1 MDELKLKIFFSRQI
15 TERSVIC
22 QVNKTGEWLM
32 TELIVGLAGNP
43 NVGKTT
49 VFNQLTGMRQHV
61 GNWPGKTVERA
72 EGHFKHGGY
81 DYDVVDLPGN
91 YALSAHSME
100 EIVSRDFIVDDDSDV
115 IINVVDAANLER
127 NLYLTVQ
134 MMELG
139 ANLVMALNMNDFAK
153 KKDHIIDIKLM
164 SELLGFP
171 VVEINAKTKDG
182 FDDLLKT
189 VEKAS
194 SNPVDSSEK
203 LSYGNDI
210 KGHLMDLQ
218 KLIEQDKN
226 LLDVPPVWTAIKL
239 LEKDAIVID
248 KVKGSSKGS
257 QIMAESDRVSAHLWD
272 VYKEGPE
279 EVIANARYAFI
290 DGLMTEAVKRPTVEK
305 ETTTDRIDKI
315 VTNRLLAP
323 FIFLII
329 MWVMFQLTFT
339 VGAPFQDMIDE
350 AFGALGEMVAG
361 YIANEYLASFICD
374 GIIGGVGGVLTFLPI
389 IILMFLFLSILED
402 CGYLARA
409 AFTLDKLMHKIVG
422 LHGKAFIPMILGFG
436 CGVPAIMATRTM
448 ENEGDRML
456 AMMLV
461 PFMSCTARLPIY
473 AIFIAAF
480 FTKDQGLVL
489 LSIYVL
495 GIVVALIVA
504 AILKRTMFKGLSTP
518 FVMEL
523 PTYKVPS
530 IKGVLLH
537 TWEKVKGF
545 LRKAGTIILAC
556 SIVLWALSIF
566 PLGVEYGS
574 AQSVL
579 GMIGTAIAPIFAPLG
594 FGTWQAAV
602 AIIAG
607 LAAKE
612 VVVATFGTLAGM
624 EEDDEEGIT
633 SLVHDTFT
641 PLSAYAFMA
650 FTLLYTPCFAA
661 IGAIKQET
669 NSYKWALTM
678 CGITLVTAYIVSFL
692 IYNVGMLAGFG

>member
-1 MDELKLKIFFSRQI
+1 
-15 TERSVIC
+15 
-22 QVNKTGEWLM
+22 M
-32 TELIVGLAGNP
+32 TKLIVGLAGNP

-49 VFNQLTGMRQHV
+49 VFNGLTGMRQHV

-72 EGHFKHGGY
+72 EGHFKHGSY
-81 DYDVVDLPGN
+81 EYDVIDLPGN

-115 IINVVDAANLER
+115 IINIVDAANLER

-153 KKDHIIDIKLM
+153 KKDHIIDVKLM

-171 VVEINAKTKDG
+171 VVEINAKTGDG
-182 FDDLLKT
+182 FDELLTT
-189 VEKAS
+189 VEKQAA
-194 SNPVDSSEK
+194 NPIDSSAK
-203 LSYGNDI
+203 LSYGTEL
-210 KGHLMDLQ
+210 KEHLSDMQ
-218 KLIEQDKN
+218 ALIEKDSN
-226 LLDVPPVWTAIKL
+226 LLDVPSVWTAIKL
-239 LEKDAIVID
+239 LEKDPIVIEKVQGSSQKSAIMTETD
-248 KVKGSSKGS
+248 KVAG
-257 QIMAESDRVSAHLWD
+257 HLHTIFN
-272 VYKEGPE
+272 EGAE
-279 EVIANARYAFI
+279 EVVANARYAFI
-290 DGLMTEAVKRPTVEK
+290 GGLMAEAVKKPAVEK
-305 ETTTDRIDKI
+305 ETTTDKIDKI
-315 VTNRLLAP
+315 VTNRILSIP
-323 FIFLII
+323 IFLVI
-329 MWVMFQLTFT
+329 MYAMFQFT
-339 VGAPFQDMIDE
+339 YTLGAPFQDLIDQ
-350 AFGALGEMVAG
+350 AFGMLGEWVG
-361 YIANEYLASFICD
+361 TFIANEYLASFICD

-409 AFTLDKLMHKIVG
+409 AFTLDIFMHKLVG

-480 FTKDQGLVL
+480 FEARHGAIL

-504 AILKRTMFKGLSTP
+504 AILKRTLFKGLSTP

-530 IKGVLLH
+530 VKGVLLH

-545 LRKAGTIILAC
+545 LKKAGTIILAC

-566 PLGVEYGS
+566 PLGVEFGS
-574 AQSVL
+574 ADSLL
-579 GMIGTAIAPIFAPLG
+579 GMIGGAIAPIFAPLG
-594 FGTWQAAV
+594 FGTWQAGV

-633 SLVHDTFT
+633 QLVHDTFT

-669 NSYKWALTM
+669 NSYKWAATM
-678 CGITLVTAYIVSFL
+678 CAITLVTAYIVSFL
-692 IYNVGMLAGFG
+692 IYNVGLLAGFG

>member
-1 MDELKLKIFFSRQI
+1 
-15 TERSVIC
+15 
-22 QVNKTGEWLM
+22 M
-32 TELIVGLAGNP
+32 TELIIGLAGNP

-49 VFNQLTGMRQHV
+49 VFNRLTGMRQHV

-72 EGHFKHGGY
+72 EGHFSHGSY

-153 KKDHIIDIKLM
+153 KKDHIIDIKMM
-164 SELLGFP
+164 SELLGLP
-171 VVEINAKTKDG
+171 VIEVNAKTGDG
-182 FDDLLKT
+182 FEELLTT
-189 VEKAS
+189 VEKQAA
-194 SNPVDSSEK
+194 NPIDSSAK
-203 LSYGNDI
+203 LSYGDELRE
-210 KGHLMDLQ
+210 HLGDLQ
-218 KLIEQDKN
+218 ALIEKDNN
-226 LLDVPPVWTAIKL
+226 LLDVPSVWTAIKL
-239 LEKDAIVID
+239 LERDSIVIEKVQGSSQSSAIMSETD
-248 KVKGSSKGS
+248 KVAG
-257 QIMAESDRVSAHLWD
+257 HLQSL
-272 VYKEGPE
+272 YSEGAE

-290 DGLMTEAVKRPTVEK
+290 GGLMAEAVKRPAVEK
-305 ETTTDRIDKI
+305 ESTTDKIDKI
-315 VTNRLLAP
+315 VTNRILALP
-323 FIFLII
+323 IFAII
-329 MWVMFQLTFT
+329 MWLMFQFT
-339 VGAPFQDMIDE
+339 YTIGAPFQDLIDE
-350 AFGALGEMVAG
+350 GFGMLAEWIGG
-361 YIANEYLASFICD
+361 FIANEYLASFICD

-409 AFTLDKLMHKIVG
+409 AFSLDKIMHKLVG

-480 FTKDQGLVL
+480 FAENQGTVL
-489 LSIYVL
+489 LAIYFL

-530 IKGVLLH
+530 VKGVLLH

-574 AQSVL
+574 ADSVL
-579 GMIGTAIAPIFAPLG
+579 GMIGSVIAPIFAPLG

-624 EEDDEEGIT
+624 EEDDEDGIT
-633 SLVHDTFT
+633 QLVHDTFT
-641 PLSAYAFMA
+641 PLSAFSFMA

-669 NSYKWALTM
+669 NSYKWAGIM
-678 CGITLVTAYIVSFL
+678 CAITLVTAYIVSFL
-692 IYNVGMLAGFG
+692 IYNVGLLAGFG

>member
-1 MDELKLKIFFSRQI
+1 MILKI
-15 TERSVIC
+15 
-22 QVNKTGEWLM
+22 GEKLM
-32 TELIVGLAGNP
+32 KKLIVGLAGNP

-49 VFNQLTGMRQHV
+49 VFNKLTGMRQHV
-61 GNWPGKTVERA
+61 GNWPGKTVEKA
-72 EGHFKHGGY
+72 EGHFKHGNY
-81 DYDVVDLPGN
+81 EYNVIDLPGN

-100 EIVSRDFIVDDDSDV
+100 EIISRDFIVDDDSDV

-139 ANLVMALNMNDFAK
+139 ANLVIALNMNDFAK
-153 KKDHIIDIKLM
+153 KKEHIIDIKLM
-164 SELLGFP
+164 SKLLGIP
-171 VVEINAKTKDG
+171 IVEISAKTGDG
-182 FDDLLKT
+182 FEKLLNT
-189 VEKAS
+189 VEKQAKK
-194 SNPVDSSEK
+194 PIDSSEK
-203 LSYGNDI
+203 ISYSNDI
-210 KGHLMDLQ
+210 KGHLAELQ
-218 KLIEQDKN
+218 EIIEKDETLMN
-226 LLDVPPVWTAIKL
+226 VPSIWTAVKL
-239 LEKDAIVID
+239 LERDTIIID
-248 KVKGSSKGS
+248 KVQKSEYGSKILIEVDKVSK
-257 QIMAESDRVSAHLWD
+257 HLHD
-272 VYKEGPE
+272 VYQEGPE

-290 DGLMTEAVKRPTVEK
+290 DGLVAESVKKPAVEK
-305 ETTTDRIDKI
+305 ETTTDKIDKI
-315 VTNRLLAP
+315 VTNRILAP
-323 FIFLII
+323 FIFIII
-329 MWVMFQLTFT
+329 MWAMFQLTFT
-339 VGAPFQDMIDE
+339 IGAPFQDMIDV
-350 AFGALGEMVAG
+350 AFGSISEFVAG
-361 YIANEYLASFICD
+361 FIANEYLASFICD

-480 FTKDQGLVL
+480 FPDNQGTML
-489 LSIYVL
+489 LAIYLL

-530 IKGVLLH
+530 LKGILLH

-574 AQSVL
+574 ADSLL
-579 GMIGTAIAPIFAPLG
+579 GMIGNVIAPIFAPLG

-624 EEDDEEGIT
+624 AEDDEAGIT

-641 PLSAYAFMA
+641 PLSAVSFMA

-669 NSYKWALTM
+669 NSYRWALTM
-678 CGITLVTAYIVSFL
+678 CCITLVTGYIVAFL
-692 IYNVGMLAGFG
+692 IYNVGLLAGFG

>member
-1 MDELKLKIFFSRQI
+1 M
-15 TERSVIC
+15 
-22 QVNKTGEWLM
+22 G
-32 TELIVGLAGNP
+32 ELIVGLAGNP

-72 EGHFKHGGY
+72 EGSFKHGSY
-81 DYDVVDLPGN
+81 DYDIVDLPGN

-171 VVEINAKTKDG
+171 VVEVNAKTKDG
-182 FDDLLKT
+182 FDKLLSI
-189 VEKAS
+189 VEKQS
-194 SNPVDSSEK
+194 KKHIDTSKK

-218 KLIEQDKN
+218 ELIEQDNN
-226 LLDVPPVWTAIKL
+226 LMDVPSVWTAIKL
-239 LEKDAIVID
+239 LEKDSIVIE
-248 KVKGSSKGS
+248 KVQGSSKSS
-257 QIMAESDRVSAHLWD
+257 QIFAEVDKVSKHLYD
-272 VYKEGPE
+272 VYNESPE

-290 DGLMTEAVKRPTVEK
+290 DGLIAESVKKPAVEK
-305 ETTTDRIDKI
+305 ETTTDKIDKI
-315 VTNRLLAP
+315 VTNRILAP
-323 FIFLII
+323 FIFIII
-329 MWVMFQLTFT
+329 MWAMFQLTFT
-339 VGAPFQDMIDE
+339 IGAPFQDMVGGFFD
-350 AFGALGEMVAG
+350 ALKETVGG
-361 YIANEYLASFICD
+361 YISNELLSSFICD
-374 GIIGGVGGVLTFLPI
+374 GIIGGVGGVLEFLPI

-402 CGYLARA
+402 SGYLARA
-409 AFTLDKLMHKIVG
+409 AFTLDIIMHKVVG

-473 AIFIAAF
+473 GIFIAAF
-480 FTKDQGLVL
+480 FAENQGNMLLV
-489 LSIYVL
+489 IYLL

-504 AILKRTMFKGLSTP
+504 AILKRTLFKGLSTP

-523 PTYKVPS
+523 PTYKIPS

-556 SIVLWALSIF
+556 SIALWILQNIYPWGGTDPQMSL
-566 PLGVEYGS
+566 LGIIGS
-574 AQSVL
+574 VIS
-579 GMIGTAIAPIFAPLG
+579 PIFAPLG

-633 SLVHDTFT
+633 NLIHDTFN
-641 PLSAYAFMA
+641 PLSAFSFMA

-669 NSYKWALTM
+669 NSYKWPLTM
-678 CGITLVTAYIVSFL
+678 CAITLVTAYIVSFL
-692 IYNVGMLAGFG
+692 IFQIGGLAGFG

>member
-1 MDELKLKIFFSRQI
+1 MGD
-15 TERSVIC
+15 
-22 QVNKTGEWLM
+22 WLM
-32 TELIVGLAGNP
+32 EKLIVGLAGNP

-49 VFNQLTGMRQHV
+49 VFNQLTGMHQHV

-72 EGHFKHGGY
+72 EGNFNHGNYEY
-81 DYDVVDLPGN
+81 DIIDLPGN
-91 YALSAHSME
+91 YALSAHSIE

-139 ANLVMALNMNDFAK
+139 ANLVMALNMNDFARK
-153 KKDHIIDIKLM
+153 KEHIINLDLM

-171 VVEINAKTKDG
+171 VIEINAKDKEG
-182 FDDLLKT
+182 FDELLT
-189 VEKAS
+189 EVEKAS
-194 SNPVDSSEK
+194 KNPRDTSEK

-218 KLIEQDKN
+218 ALIEQDSD
-226 LLDVPPVWTAIKL
+226 LLNVPSIWTAIKL
-239 LEKDAIVID
+239 LEKDTIVIE
-248 KVKGSSKGS
+248 KVQKSPKQS
-257 QIMAESDRVSAHLWD
+257 QIMAEVDKVSTHLRD
-272 VYKEGPE
+272 VYKESPE

-290 DGLMTEAVKRPTVEK
+290 DGLMAESVKRPAVEK
-305 ETTTDRIDKI
+305 ETMTDKIDKI
-315 VTNRLLAP
+315 VTNRVLAP
-323 FIFLII
+323 FIFILI
-329 MWVMFQLTFT
+329 MYAMFQLTFT
-339 VGAPFQDMIDE
+339 IGAPFQEMISQ
-350 AFGALGEMVAG
+350 AFVLLSKSLGSFLGEG
-361 YIANEYLASFICD
+361 LLSSLICG
-374 GIIGGVGGVLTFLPI
+374 GIIGGVGGVLSFLPI

-402 CGYLARA
+402 SGYLARA
-409 AFTLDKLMHKIVG
+409 AFTLDIVMHKIVG

-473 AIFIAAF
+473 GIFIAAF
-480 FTKDQGLVL
+480 FTEHKGIMLVL
-489 LSIYVL
+489 IYVL
-495 GIVVALIVA
+495 GIVVALVVA

-523 PTYKVPS
+523 PSYKIPS
-530 IKGVLLH
+530 LKGILLH

-545 LRKAGTIILAC
+545 LKKAGTIILVC
-556 SIVLWALSIF
+556 SVVLWLLQNIF
-566 PLGVEYGS
+566 PWGGNDPQMSLLGI
-574 AQSVL
+574 
-579 GMIGTAIAPIFAPLG
+579 IGTFLAPIFVPLG

-602 AIIAG
+602 AIISG

-612 VVVATFGTLAGM
+612 VVVATFGTLEGM
-624 EEDDEEGIT
+624 DEDDEDGIT
-633 SLVHDTFT
+633 DVVHESFT
-641 PLSAYAFMA
+641 PLSAFSFMA
-650 FTLLYTPCFAA
+650 FTLLYTPCIAA

-669 NSYKWALTM
+669 NGYRWPITM
-678 CGITLVTAYIVSFL
+678 CAITLVTAYVVSFL
-692 IYNVGMLAGFG
+692 IFQIGVLAGFG

>member
-1 MDELKLKIFFSRQI
+1 MKK
-15 TERSVIC
+15 
-22 QVNKTGEWLM
+22 
-32 TELIVGLAGNP
+32 LIVGLAGNP

-49 VFNQLTGMRQHV
+49 VFNKLTGMRQHV
-61 GNWPGKTVERA
+61 GNWPGKTVEKA
-72 EGHFKHGGY
+72 EGHFKHGNY
-81 DYDVVDLPGN
+81 EYNVIDLPGN

-100 EIVSRDFIVDDDSDV
+100 EIISRDFIVDDDSDV

-139 ANLVMALNMNDFAK
+139 ANLVIALNMNDFAK
-153 KKDHIIDIKLM
+153 KKEHIIDIKLM
-164 SELLGFP
+164 SKLLGIP
-171 VVEINAKTKDG
+171 IVEISAKTGDG
-182 FDDLLKT
+182 FEKLLNT
-189 VEKAS
+189 VEKQAKK
-194 SNPVDSSEK
+194 PIDSSEK
-203 LSYGNDI
+203 ISYSNDI
-210 KGHLMDLQ
+210 KGHLAELQ
-218 KLIEQDKN
+218 EIIKKDETLMN
-226 LLDVPPVWTAIKL
+226 VPSIWTAVKL
-239 LEKDAIVID
+239 LERDTIIID
-248 KVKGSSKGS
+248 KVQKSEYGSKILIEVDKVSK
-257 QIMAESDRVSAHLWD
+257 HLHD
-272 VYKEGPE
+272 VYQEGPE

-290 DGLMTEAVKRPTVEK
+290 DGLVAESVKKPAVEK
-305 ETTTDRIDKI
+305 ETTTDKIDKI
-315 VTNRLLAP
+315 VTNRILAP
-323 FIFLII
+323 FIFIII
-329 MWVMFQLTFT
+329 MWAMFQLTFT
-339 VGAPFQDMIDE
+339 IGAPFQDMIDV
-350 AFGALGEMVAG
+350 AFGSISEFVAG
-361 YIANEYLASFICD
+361 FIANEYLASFICD

-480 FTKDQGLVL
+480 FPDNQGTML
-489 LSIYVL
+489 LAIYLL

-530 IKGVLLH
+530 LKGILLH

-574 AQSVL
+574 ADSLL
-579 GMIGTAIAPIFAPLG
+579 GMIGNVIAPIFAPLG

-624 EEDDEEGIT
+624 AEDDEAGIT

-641 PLSAYAFMA
+641 PLSAVSFMA

-669 NSYKWALTM
+669 NSYRWALTM
-678 CGITLVTAYIVSFL
+678 CCITLVTGYIVAFL
-692 IYNVGMLAGFG
+692 IYNIGLLAGFGYR

>member
-1 MDELKLKIFFSRQI
+1 MKK
-15 TERSVIC
+15 
-22 QVNKTGEWLM
+22 
-32 TELIVGLAGNP
+32 LIVGLAGNP

-49 VFNQLTGMRQHV
+49 VFNKLTGMRQHV
-61 GNWPGKTVERA
+61 GNWPGKTVEKA
-72 EGHFKHGGY
+72 EGHFKHGNY
-81 DYDVVDLPGN
+81 EYNVIDLPGN

-100 EIVSRDFIVDDDSDV
+100 EIISRDFIVDDDSDV

-139 ANLVMALNMNDFAK
+139 ANLVIALNMNDFAK
-153 KKDHIIDIKLM
+153 KKEHIIDIKLM
-164 SELLGFP
+164 SKLLGIP
-171 VVEINAKTKDG
+171 IVEISAKTGDG
-182 FDDLLKT
+182 FEKLLNT
-189 VEKAS
+189 VEKQAKK
-194 SNPVDSSEK
+194 PIDSSEK
-203 LSYGNDI
+203 ISYSNDI
-210 KGHLMDLQ
+210 KGHLAELQ
-218 KLIEQDKN
+218 EIIKKDETLMN
-226 LLDVPPVWTAIKL
+226 VPSIWTAVKL
-239 LEKDAIVID
+239 LERDTIIID
-248 KVKGSSKGS
+248 KVQKSEYGSKILIEVDKVSK
-257 QIMAESDRVSAHLWD
+257 HLHD
-272 VYKEGPE
+272 VYQEGSE

-290 DGLMTEAVKRPTVEK
+290 DGLVAESVKKPAVEK
-305 ETTTDRIDKI
+305 ETTTDKIDKI
-315 VTNRLLAP
+315 VTNRILAP
-323 FIFLII
+323 FIFIII
-329 MWVMFQLTFT
+329 MCAMFQLTFT
-339 VGAPFQDMIDE
+339 IGAPFQDMIDV
-350 AFGALGEMVAG
+350 AFGSISEFVAG
-361 YIANEYLASFICD
+361 FIANEYLASFICD

-480 FTKDQGLVL
+480 FPDNQGTML
-489 LSIYVL
+489 LAIYLL

-530 IKGVLLH
+530 LKGILLH

-574 AQSVL
+574 ADSLL
-579 GMIGTAIAPIFAPLG
+579 GMIGNVIAPIFAPLG

-624 EEDDEEGIT
+624 AEDDEAGIT

-641 PLSAYAFMA
+641 PLSAVSFMA

-669 NSYKWALTM
+669 NSYRWALTM
-678 CGITLVTAYIVSFL
+678 CCITLVTGYIVAFL
-692 IYNVGMLAGFG
+692 IYNIGLLAGFGYR

>member
-1 MDELKLKIFFSRQI
+1 MILKI
-15 TERSVIC
+15 
-22 QVNKTGEWLM
+22 GEKLM
-32 TELIVGLAGNP
+32 KKLIVGLAGNP

-49 VFNQLTGMRQHV
+49 VFNKLTGMRQHV
-61 GNWPGKTVERA
+61 GNWPGKTVEKA
-72 EGHFKHGGY
+72 EGHFKHGNY
-81 DYDVVDLPGN
+81 EYNVIDLPGN

-100 EIVSRDFIVDDDSDV
+100 EIISRDFIVDDDSDV

-139 ANLVMALNMNDFAK
+139 ANLVIALNMNDFAK
-153 KKDHIIDIKLM
+153 KKEHIIDIKLM
-164 SELLGFP
+164 SKLLGIP
-171 VVEINAKTKDG
+171 IVEISAKTGDG
-182 FDDLLKT
+182 FEKLLNT
-189 VEKAS
+189 VEKQAKK
-194 SNPVDSSEK
+194 PIDSSEK
-203 LSYGNDI
+203 ISYSNDI
-210 KGHLMDLQ
+210 KGHLAELQ
-218 KLIEQDKN
+218 EIIKKDETLMN
-226 LLDVPPVWTAIKL
+226 VPSIWTAVKL
-239 LEKDAIVID
+239 LERDTIIID
-248 KVKGSSKGS
+248 KVQKSEYGSKILIEVDKVSK
-257 QIMAESDRVSAHLWD
+257 HLHD
-272 VYKEGPE
+272 VYQVGSE

-290 DGLMTEAVKRPTVEK
+290 DGLVAESVKKPAVEK
-305 ETTTDRIDKI
+305 ETTTDKIDKI
-315 VTNRLLAP
+315 VTNRILAP
-323 FIFLII
+323 FIFIII
-329 MWVMFQLTFT
+329 MWAMFQLTFT
-339 VGAPFQDMIDE
+339 IGAPFQDMIDV
-350 AFGALGEMVAG
+350 AFGSISEFVAG
-361 YIANEYLASFICD
+361 FIANEYLASFICD

-480 FTKDQGLVL
+480 FPDNQGTML
-489 LSIYVL
+489 LAIYLL

-530 IKGVLLH
+530 LKGILLH

-574 AQSVL
+574 ADSLL
-579 GMIGTAIAPIFAPLG
+579 GMIGNVIAPIFAPLG

-624 EEDDEEGIT
+624 AEDDEAGIT

-641 PLSAYAFMA
+641 PLSAVSFMA

-669 NSYKWALTM
+669 NSYRWALTM
-678 CGITLVTAYIVSFL
+678 CCITLVTGYIVAFL
-692 IYNVGMLAGFG
+692 IYNIGLLAGFGYR

>member
-1 MDELKLKIFFSRQI
+1 
-15 TERSVIC
+15 
-22 QVNKTGEWLM
+22 M
-32 TELIVGLAGNP
+32 TKLIVGLAGNP

-72 EGHFKHGGY
+72 EGHFKHGSY
-81 DYDVVDLPGN
+81 EYDVVDLPGN

-115 IINVVDAANLER
+115 IVNVVDAANLER

-153 KKDHIIDIKLM
+153 KKEHIIDIPLM

-171 VVEINAKTKDG
+171 VVEINAKTKEG
-182 FDDLLKT
+182 FEELLNA
-189 VEKAS
+189 VEKAAK
-194 SNPVDSSEK
+194 NPIDSSEK
-203 LSYGNDI
+203 LAYSNDI
-210 KGHLMDLQ
+210 KGHLSELQ
-218 KLIEQDKN
+218 AVIEKDSN
-226 LLDVPPVWTAIKL
+226 LLDVPSIWTAIKL
-239 LEKDAIVID
+239 LEKDSIVIQKVQQSSYGSKILVEVD
-248 KVKGSSKGS
+248 KVSK
-257 QIMAESDRVSAHLWD
+257 HLHD

-290 DGLMTEAVKRPTVEK
+290 EGLMAEAVKRPAVEK
-305 ETTTDRIDKI
+305 ETTTDKIDKI
-315 VTNRLLAP
+315 VTNRILAP
-323 FIFLII
+323 FIFIII

-339 VGAPFQDMIDE
+339 IGAPFQDMIDQ
-350 AFGALGEMVAG
+350 AFGALGEFIG
-361 YIANEYLASFICD
+361 GFIANEYLASFICD

-473 AIFIAAF
+473 GIFIAAF
-480 FTKDQGLVL
+480 FTENQGLMLVL
-489 LSIYVL
+489 IYVL

-530 IKGVLLH
+530 VKGILLH

-556 SIVLWALSIF
+556 SIVLWILQNIF
-566 PLGVEYGS
+566 PWGGTDPQMSL
-574 AQSVL
+574 L
-579 GMIGTAIAPIFAPLG
+579 GMIGTVIAPIFAPLG

-641 PLSAYAFMA
+641 PLSAFSFMA

-678 CGITLVTAYIVSFL
+678 CAITLITAYVVSFL
-692 IYNVGMLAGFG
+692 IYNVGLLAGFG

>member
-1 MDELKLKIFFSRQI
+1 MKK
-15 TERSVIC
+15 
-22 QVNKTGEWLM
+22 
-32 TELIVGLAGNP
+32 LIVGLAGNP

-72 EGHFKHGGY
+72 EGSFKHGSY
-81 DYDVVDLPGN
+81 DYDIVDLPGN

-153 KKDHIIDIKLM
+153 KKDYIIDIKLM

-171 VVEINAKTKDG
+171 VVEVNAKTKDG
-182 FDDLLKT
+182 FDKLLSI
-189 VEKAS
+189 VEKQS
-194 SNPVDSSEK
+194 KKHIDTSKK

-218 KLIEQDKN
+218 ELIEQDNN
-226 LLDVPPVWTAIKL
+226 LMDVPSVWTAIKL
-239 LEKDAIVID
+239 LEKDSIVIE
-248 KVKGSSKGS
+248 KVQGSSKSS
-257 QIMAESDRVSAHLWD
+257 QIFAEVDKVSKHLYD
-272 VYKEGPE
+272 VYNESPE

-290 DGLMTEAVKRPTVEK
+290 DGLIAESVKKPAVEK
-305 ETTTDRIDKI
+305 ETTTDKIDKI
-315 VTNRLLAP
+315 VTNRILAP
-323 FIFLII
+323 FIFIII
-329 MWVMFQLTFT
+329 MWAMFQLTFT
-339 VGAPFQDMIDE
+339 IGAPFQDMVGGFFD
-350 AFGALGEMVAG
+350 ALNEPVGG
-361 YIANEYLASFICD
+361 YISNELLSSFICD
-374 GIIGGVGGVLTFLPI
+374 GIIGGVGGVLEFLPI

-402 CGYLARA
+402 SGYLARA
-409 AFTLDKLMHKIVG
+409 AFTLDIIMHKVVG

-473 AIFIAAF
+473 GIFIAAF
-480 FTKDQGLVL
+480 FAENQGNMLLV
-489 LSIYVL
+489 IYLL

-504 AILKRTMFKGLSTP
+504 AILKRTLFKGLSTP

-523 PTYKVPS
+523 PTYKIPS

-556 SIVLWALSIF
+556 SIALWILQNIYPWGGSD
-566 PLGVEYGS
+566 PQMSLLGIIGS
-574 AQSVL
+574 V
-579 GMIGTAIAPIFAPLG
+579 IAPIFAPLG

-633 SLVHDTFT
+633 NLIHDTFN
-641 PLSAYAFMA
+641 PLSAFSFMA

-669 NSYKWALTM
+669 NSYKWPLTM
-678 CGITLVTAYIVSFL
+678 CAITLVTAYIVSFL
-692 IYNVGMLAGFG
+692 IFQIGGLAGFG

>member
-1 MDELKLKIFFSRQI
+1 M
-15 TERSVIC
+15 
-22 QVNKTGEWLM
+22 G
-32 TELIVGLAGNP
+32 ELIVGLAGNP

-72 EGHFKHGGY
+72 EGSFKHGSY
-81 DYDVVDLPGN
+81 DYDIVDLPGN

-139 ANLVMALNMNDFAK
+139 ANIVMALNMNDFAK

-171 VVEINAKTKDG
+171 VIEVNAKTKDG
-182 FDDLLKT
+182 FDELLT
-189 VEKAS
+189 AVEKAS
-194 SNPVDSSEK
+194 KNPIDSSAK
-203 LSYGNDI
+203 LSYGNELKD
-210 KGHLMDLQ
+210 HLSNIQ
-218 KLIEQDKN
+218 VLIEQDNN
-226 LLDVPPVWTAIKL
+226 LLDVPSIWTAIKL
-239 LEKDAIVID
+239 LEKDSIVIQKVQQSTMSSKIMMEVD
-248 KVKGSSKGS
+248 KVSK
-257 QIMAESDRVSAHLWD
+257 HLID
-272 VYKEGPE
+272 VFDEGAE

-290 DGLMTEAVKRPTVEK
+290 GGLMAEAVKRPDVEK
-305 ETTTDRIDKI
+305 ETTTDKIDKI
-315 VTNRLLAP
+315 ITNRLLAP
-323 FIFLII
+323 FIFLGI
-329 MWVMFQLTFT
+329 MFLMFHLTYT
-339 VGAPFQDMIDE
+339 IGSPFQDMIE
-350 AFGALGEMVAG
+350 EGFGILAESVAG
-361 YIANEYLASFICD
+361 FISNEYLASFICD

-409 AFTLDKLMHKIVG
+409 AFTLDIVMHKLVG

-448 ENEGDRML
+448 ENESDRLL

-461 PFMSCTARLPIY
+461 PFMSCTARAPIY
-473 AIFIAAF
+473 AIFVAAF
-480 FTKDQGLVL
+480 FTQYQSVMVTLM
-489 LSIYVL
+489 YVI

-504 AILKRTMFKGLSTP
+504 AILKRTLFKGMSAP

-523 PTYKVPS
+523 PTYKIPS
-530 IKGVLLH
+530 LKGVLLH

-545 LRKAGTIILAC
+545 LRKAGTIILVC
-556 SIVLWALSIF
+556 SIVLWILSSF

-574 AQSVL
+574 EHSVL
-579 GMIGTAIAPIFAPLG
+579 GMIGNVIAPIFAPLG

-612 VVVATFGTLAGM
+612 VVVSTFGTLAGM

-641 PLSAYAFMA
+641 PLSSFSFMV
-650 FTLLYTPCFAA
+650 FTLLYIPCFAA

-669 NSYKWALTM
+669 NGFKWPLIM

-692 IYNVGMLAGFG
+692 VFQIGGLAGFG

>member
-1 MDELKLKIFFSRQI
+1 MKK
-15 TERSVIC
+15 
-22 QVNKTGEWLM
+22 
-32 TELIVGLAGNP
+32 LIVGLAGNP

-49 VFNQLTGMRQHV
+49 VFNKLTGMRQHV
-61 GNWPGKTVERA
+61 GNWPGKTVEKA
-72 EGHFKHGGY
+72 EGHFKHGNY
-81 DYDVVDLPGN
+81 EYNVIDLPGN

-100 EIVSRDFIVDDDSDV
+100 EIISRDFIVDDDSDV

-139 ANLVMALNMNDFAK
+139 ANLVIALNMNDFAK
-153 KKDHIIDIKLM
+153 KKEHIIDIKLM
-164 SELLGFP
+164 SKLLGIP
-171 VVEINAKTKDG
+171 IVEISAKTGDG
-182 FDDLLKT
+182 FEKLLNT
-189 VEKAS
+189 VEKQAKK
-194 SNPVDSSEK
+194 PIDSSEK
-203 LSYGNDI
+203 ISYSNDI
-210 KGHLMDLQ
+210 KGHLAELQ
-218 KLIEQDKN
+218 EIIKKDETLMN
-226 LLDVPPVWTAIKL
+226 VPSIWTAVKL
-239 LEKDAIVID
+239 LEKDTIIID
-248 KVKGSSKGS
+248 KVQKSEYGSKILIEVDKVSK
-257 QIMAESDRVSAHLWD
+257 HLHD
-272 VYKEGPE
+272 VYQECPE

-290 DGLMTEAVKRPTVEK
+290 DGLIAESVKKPAVEK
-305 ETTTDRIDKI
+305 ETTTDKIDKI
-315 VTNRLLAP
+315 VTNRILAP
-323 FIFLII
+323 FIFIII
-329 MWVMFQLTFT
+329 MWTMFQLTFT
-339 VGAPFQDMIDE
+339 IGAPFQDMIDV
-350 AFGALGEMVAG
+350 AFGSISEFVAG
-361 YIANEYLASFICD
+361 FIANEYLASFICD

-480 FTKDQGLVL
+480 FPDNQGTML
-489 LSIYVL
+489 LAIYLL

-530 IKGVLLH
+530 LKGILLH

-574 AQSVL
+574 ADSLL
-579 GMIGTAIAPIFAPLG
+579 GMIGNVIAPIFAPLG

-624 EEDDEEGIT
+624 AEDDEAGIT

-641 PLSAYAFMA
+641 PLSAVSFMA

-669 NSYKWALTM
+669 NSYRWALTM
-678 CGITLVTAYIVSFL
+678 CCITLVTGYIVAFL
-692 IYNVGMLAGFG
+692 IYNIGLLAGFG

>member
-1 MDELKLKIFFSRQI
+1 M
-15 TERSVIC
+15 
-22 QVNKTGEWLM
+22 LM
-32 TELIVGLAGNP
+32 TQLIVGLAGNP

-49 VFNQLTGMRQHV
+49 LFNRLTGMRQHV

-72 EGHFKHGGY
+72 EGHFKHGSY
-81 DYDVVDLPGN
+81 EYDVIDLPGN

-115 IINVVDAANLER
+115 IVNVVDAANLER

-139 ANLVMALNMNDFAK
+139 ANLVIALNMNDFAK
-153 KKDHIIDIKLM
+153 KKEHMIDIDLM
-164 SELLGFP
+164 SELLGVP
-171 VVEINAKTKDG
+171 VIEINAKNGDG
-182 FDDLLKT
+182 FEELLKT
-189 VEKAS
+189 VEKQS
-194 SNPVDSSEK
+194 QKPIDSSEK

-218 KLIEQDKN
+218 SLIEKDPD
-226 LLDVPPVWTAIKL
+226 LLDVPSIWTAVKL
-239 LEKDAIVID
+239 LERDTIVIE
-248 KVKGSSKGS
+248 KVKGSSKS
-257 QIMAESDRVSAHLWD
+257 AQIFAEVDKVSKHLYD
-272 VYKEGPE
+272 VYNEGPE
-279 EVIANARYAFI
+279 EVIANARYSFI
-290 DGLMTEAVKRPTVEK
+290 DGLVGEAVKKPAVEK
-305 ETTTDRIDKI
+305 ETMTDKIDKI

-329 MWVMFQLTFT
+329 MWAMFQLTFT
-339 VGAPFQDMIDE
+339 IGAPFQDMIDQ
-350 AFGALGEMVAG
+350 AFGALGEFVAG

-409 AFTLDKLMHKIVG
+409 AFTLDIVMHKLVG

-448 ENEGDRML
+448 ENESDRML

-480 FTKDQGLVL
+480 FSENQGLMLV
-489 LSIYVL
+489 SIYVL

-504 AILKRTMFKGLSTP
+504 AILKRTMFKGLSAP

-523 PTYKVPS
+523 PTYKIPS
-530 IKGVLLH
+530 VKGVLLH

-556 SIVLWALSIF
+556 SIVLWVLSTF

-574 AQSVL
+574 ADSIL
-579 GMIGTAIAPIFAPLG
+579 GMIGSVIAPIFAPLG

-612 VVVATFGTLAGM
+612 VVVSTFGTLAGL

-633 SLVHDTFT
+633 NLVHDTFT
-641 PLSAYAFMA
+641 PLSAFSFMA

-692 IYNVGMLAGFG
+692 IFNVGSLAGFG

>member
-1 MDELKLKIFFSRQI
+1 
-15 TERSVIC
+15 
-22 QVNKTGEWLM
+22 M

-115 IINVVDAANLER
+115 IVNVVDAANLER

-171 VVEINAKTKDG
+171 VIEINAKTKDG
-182 FDDLLKT
+182 FEELLTT

-194 SNPVDSSEK
+194 KNPIDSSEK
-203 LSYGNDI
+203 LSYGNEI
-210 KGHLMDLQ
+210 KGHLASIQ
-218 KLIEQDKN
+218 ELIEQDSS
-226 LLDVPPVWTAIKL
+226 LLDVPSIWTAIKL
-239 LEKDAIVID
+239 LEKDSIVIE
-248 KVKGSSKGS
+248 KVQQSSKSS
-257 QIMAESDRVSAHLWD
+257 QIMVEVDKVASHFYD
-272 VYKEGPE
+272 VYQEGAE
-279 EVIANARYAFI
+279 EVIANARYSFI
-290 DGLMTEAVKRPTVEK
+290 DGLMAEAVKRPAVEK
-305 ETTTDRIDKI
+305 ETTTDKIDRI
-315 VTNRLLAP
+315 VTNRFLAIPIFIVIMYLL
-323 FIFLII
+323 
-329 MWVMFQLTFT
+329 FQLTFT
-339 VGAPFQDMIDE
+339 IATPFVDLID
-350 AFGALGEMVAG
+350 AGFAALGE
-361 YIANEYLASFICD
+361 YLAEAVGNEMLGSFLQD
-374 GIIGGVGGVLTFLPI
+374 GLIGGVGGVLVFLPQ

-402 CGYLARA
+402 SGYLARA
-409 AFTLDKLMHKIVG
+409 AFTLDKIMHSLVG

-436 CGVPAIMATRTM
+436 CGVPAVMATRTM
-448 ENEGDRML
+448 ENESDRL
-456 AMMLV
+456 LSMMLI

-473 AIFIAAF
+473 SIFIAAF
-480 FTKDQGLVL
+480 FTANQGLIL
-489 LSIYVL
+489 LSIYLL

-504 AILKRTMFKGLSTP
+504 GILKRTMFKGLSAP

-530 IKGVLLH
+530 VKGVLLH
-537 TWEKVKGF
+537 TWEKTKGF
-545 LRKAGTIILAC
+545 LRKAGTIILGAA
-556 SIVLWALSIF
+556 IVIWILSYL
-566 PLGVEYGS
+566 PMGVEYGS
-574 AQSVL
+574 QECVL

-594 FGTWQAAV
+594 FGTWQAGI
-602 AIIAG
+602 AILTG
-607 LAAKE
+607 LVAKE
-612 VVVATFGTLAGM
+612 VVVSTFATLGGL
-624 EEDDEEGIT
+624 EEDDEEGVT
-633 SLVHDTFT
+633 QLVHDTFT
-641 PLSAYAFMA
+641 PLSAYSFMA
-650 FTLLYTPCFAA
+650 FCLLYVPCFAA

-669 NSYKWALTM
+669 NSWRWPLIM
-678 CGITLVTAYIVSFL
+678 CAITLVTAYIVAFL

>member
-1 MDELKLKIFFSRQI
+1 MILKI
-15 TERSVIC
+15 
-22 QVNKTGEWLM
+22 GEKLM
-32 TELIVGLAGNP
+32 KKLIVGLAGNP

-49 VFNQLTGMRQHV
+49 VFNKLTGMRQHV
-61 GNWPGKTVERA
+61 GNWPGKTVEKA
-72 EGHFKHGGY
+72 EGHFKHGNY
-81 DYDVVDLPGN
+81 EYNVIDLPGN

-100 EIVSRDFIVDDDSDV
+100 EIISRDFIVDDDSDV

-139 ANLVMALNMNDFAK
+139 ANLVIALNMNDFAK
-153 KKDHIIDIKLM
+153 KKEHIIDIKLM
-164 SELLGFP
+164 SKLLGIP
-171 VVEINAKTKDG
+171 IVEISAKTGDG
-182 FDDLLKT
+182 FEKLLNT
-189 VEKAS
+189 VEKQAKK
-194 SNPVDSSEK
+194 PIDSSEK
-203 LSYGNDI
+203 ISYSNDI
-210 KGHLMDLQ
+210 KGHLAELQ
-218 KLIEQDKN
+218 EIIKKDETLMN
-226 LLDVPPVWTAIKL
+226 VPSIWTAVKL
-239 LEKDAIVID
+239 LEKDTIIID
-248 KVKGSSKGS
+248 KVQKSEYGSKILIEVDKVSK
-257 QIMAESDRVSAHLWD
+257 HLHD
-272 VYKEGPE
+272 VYQECPE

-290 DGLMTEAVKRPTVEK
+290 DGLIAESVKKPAVEK
-305 ETTTDRIDKI
+305 ETTTDKIDKI
-315 VTNRLLAP
+315 VTNRILAP
-323 FIFLII
+323 FIFIII
-329 MWVMFQLTFT
+329 MWTMFQLTFT
-339 VGAPFQDMIDE
+339 IGAPFQDMIDV
-350 AFGALGEMVAG
+350 AFGSISEFVAG
-361 YIANEYLASFICD
+361 FIANEYLASFICD

-473 AIFIAAF
+473 AILIAAF
-480 FTKDQGLVL
+480 FPDNQGTML
-489 LSIYVL
+489 LAIYLL

-530 IKGVLLH
+530 LKGILLH

-574 AQSVL
+574 ADSLL
-579 GMIGTAIAPIFAPLG
+579 GMIGNVIAPIFAPLG
-594 FGTWQAAV
+594 FGTWRAAV

-624 EEDDEEGIT
+624 AEDDEAGIT

-641 PLSAYAFMA
+641 PLSAVSFMA

-669 NSYKWALTM
+669 NSYRWALTM
-678 CGITLVTAYIVSFL
+678 CCITLVTGYIVAFL
-692 IYNVGMLAGFG
+692 IYNVGLLAGFG

>member
-1 MDELKLKIFFSRQI
+1 MKK
-15 TERSVIC
+15 
-22 QVNKTGEWLM
+22 
-32 TELIVGLAGNP
+32 LIVGLAGNP

-61 GNWPGKTVERA
+61 GNWPGKTVEKA
-72 EGHFKHGGY
+72 EGSFKHG
-81 DYDVVDLPGN
+81 DYEYNIVDLPGN

-100 EIVSRDFIVDDDSDV
+100 EIVSRDFIVDDESDV

-153 KKDHIIDIKLM
+153 RKDHIIDIKLM

-171 VVEINAKTKDG
+171 IVEINAKTKDG
-182 FDDLLKT
+182 IEELLTT
-189 VEKAS
+189 VENAS
-194 SNPVDSSEK
+194 KNPIDSSAK
-203 LSYGNDI
+203 LSYSDEL
-210 KGHLMDLQ
+210 KEHLSELQ
-218 KLIEQDKN
+218 EIIEQDKS
-226 LLDVPPVWTAIKL
+226 LCDVPSIWTAIKL
-239 LEKDAIVID
+239 LEKDSIVIE
-248 KVKGSSKGS
+248 KVQQSSLSSK
-257 QIMAESDRVSAHLWD
+257 IMREVDRIAKHLSDIYD
-272 VYKEGPE
+272 EGAE

-290 DGLMTEAVKRPTVEK
+290 GGLMAEAVKRPDVEK
-305 ETTTDRIDKI
+305 ESITDRIDKI

-323 FIFLII
+323 FIFLGVMFI
-329 MWVMFQLTFT
+329 MFQLTFT
-339 VGAPFQDMIDE
+339 IGAPFQEMIDA
-350 AFGALGEMVAG
+350 AFVALGEWVASLLG
-361 YIANEYLASFICD
+361 EGLFTSLICD

-473 AIFIAAF
+473 GIFIAAF
-480 FTKDQGLVL
+480 FEKHHAIML
-489 LSIYVL
+489 LAIYVL

-504 AILKRTMFKGLSTP
+504 AILKRTMFKGISSP

-523 PTYKVPS
+523 PSYKIPS
-530 IKGVLLH
+530 VKGVLLH
-537 TWEKVKGF
+537 TWDKVKGF
-545 LRKAGTIILAC
+545 LRKAGTIILVC
-556 SIVLWALSIF
+556 SIVLWILQNIYPWGGSE
-566 PLGVEYGS
+566 PQMSLLGIIGS
-574 AQSVL
+574 V
-579 GMIGTAIAPIFAPLG
+579 IAPIFAPLG

-612 VVVATFGTLAGM
+612 VVVSTFGTLAGM

-633 SLVHDTFT
+633 NLVHDTFT
-641 PLSAYAFMA
+641 PLSAFSFMA

-692 IYNVGMLAGFG
+692 IFNIGGLLGF

>member
-1 MDELKLKIFFSRQI
+1 
-15 TERSVIC
+15 
-22 QVNKTGEWLM
+22 M
-32 TELIVGLAGNP
+32 TKLIVGLAGNP

-72 EGHFKHGGY
+72 EGHFKHGSY
-81 DYDVVDLPGN
+81 EYDVVDLPGN

-115 IINVVDAANLER
+115 IVNVVDAANLER

-153 KKDHIIDIKLM
+153 KKEHIIDIPLM

-182 FDDLLKT
+182 FEDLLNA
-189 VEKAS
+189 VEKAAK
-194 SNPVDSSEK
+194 NPIDSSEK
-203 LSYGNDI
+203 LAYSNDI
-210 KGHLMDLQ
+210 KGHLSELQ
-218 KLIEQDKN
+218 AVIEKDSN
-226 LLDVPPVWTAIKL
+226 LLDVPSIWTAIKL
-239 LEKDAIVID
+239 LEKDSIVIQKVQQSSYGSKILVEVD
-248 KVKGSSKGS
+248 KVSK
-257 QIMAESDRVSAHLWD
+257 HLHD

-290 DGLMTEAVKRPTVEK
+290 DGLMAEAVKRPAVEK
-305 ETTTDRIDKI
+305 ETTTDKIDKI
-315 VTNRLLAP
+315 VTNRILAP
-323 FIFLII
+323 FIFIII

-339 VGAPFQDMIDE
+339 IGAPFQDMIDQ
-350 AFGALGEMVAG
+350 AFGALGEFIG
-361 YIANEYLASFICD
+361 GFIANEYLASFICD

-473 AIFIAAF
+473 GIFIAAF
-480 FTKDQGLVL
+480 FSENQGLML
-489 LSIYVL
+489 ILIYVL
-495 GIVVALIVA
+495 GIFVALIVA

-523 PTYKVPS
+523 PTYKIPS
-530 IKGVLLH
+530 VKGVLLH

-545 LRKAGTIILAC
+545 LRKAGTLILAC
-556 SIVLWALSIF
+556 SIVLWILQNIF
-566 PLGVEYGS
+566 PWGGTDP
-574 AQSVL
+574 QMSVL
-579 GMIGTAIAPIFAPLG
+579 GIIGSTIAPIFAPLG

-641 PLSAYAFMA
+641 PLSAFSFMA

-669 NSYKWALTM
+669 NSYKWAATM
-678 CGITLVTAYIVSFL
+678 CAITLVTAYIVSFL
-692 IYNVGMLAGFG
+692 IFNIGKLAGFG